1 MIIETERLQL
11 IPLLPQQLR
20 AWIEDRPALERELNM
35 TYQAEPLE
43 GIFLEI
49 VKGQLAVTE
58 AHPED
63 YLWHSFWLIVRKSD
77 RVVVGSADF
86 KDVPD
91 GRQEVEIGYG
101 LGQAFE
107 HQGYMT
113 EAVQAMC
120 DWALAQENVAHI
132 LAETE
137 VDGWASQRILK
148 RCGFQEDKRGETIWW
163 KL

>member
-63 YLWHSFWLIVRKSD
+63 YLCHSFWLIVRKSD

-137 VDGWASQRILK
+137 VDGWAS
-148 RCGFQEDKRGETIWW
+148 
-163 KL
+163 